1 MNQLVIKFSIAA
13 LACLVATACSDGGPQ
28 IVQQA
33 VAAPAEEATL
43 YLPAQFP
50 SVEGALE
57 PHVEAF

>member
-1 MNQLVIKFSIAA
+1 MNQLVAKFSVAVV
-13 LACLVATACSDGGPQ
+13 ACLFAAACSDGGPQ

-33 VAAPAEEATL
+33 VAAPADEAPL

-50 SVEGALE
+50 SIEGALE